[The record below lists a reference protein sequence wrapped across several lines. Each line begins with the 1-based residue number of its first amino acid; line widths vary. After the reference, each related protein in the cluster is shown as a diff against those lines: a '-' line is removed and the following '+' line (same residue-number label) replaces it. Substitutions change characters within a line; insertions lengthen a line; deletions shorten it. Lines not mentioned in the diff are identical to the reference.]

1 MKNFLSTI
9 YIETNSA
16 TTEKISIG
24 LIVVTEH
31 KVFFKYSKNK
41 LKIAE
46 KLLGNSIENLV
57 KFSLNAIKEKVTIT
71 NAELAKQSQKLFS
84 PVSFFTDEY
93 IKYLNRYSQGLLQYD
108 APKPYVAEV
117 NPSVF
122 ESLFATFISKEE
134 SSKDRNTFYHQIKN
148 KIKKS
153 AMMERVNLDYK
164 LSPVKIPSLIAQ
176 ENITIISKNG
186 NILAGELIDFTANIE
201 MVKQNIYEF
210 EAIVKSLK
218 IFEKQHIINSKNNTN
233 YYALFNKPEPKSVQE
248 KFLNHLKSLDQTDFI
263 NFQLEEASYIET
275 LEQKILK
282 EEYQKF
288 SVFEESLGL

>member
-16 TTEKISIG
+16 TAEKISIG

-46 KLLGNSIENLV
+46 KLLGSSIENLV
-57 KFSLNAIKEKVTIT
+57 KFSLNTIKEKVAAT
-71 NAELAKQSQKLFS
+71 NADLAKQSQKLFS

-117 NPSVF
+117 NPTIF

-134 SSKDRNTFYHQIKN
+134 SNKDRNTFYHQTKN

-153 AMMERVNLDYK
+153 DMMERINLDYR
-164 LSPVKIPSLIAQ
+164 LSPAKIPSLIAQ
-176 ENITIISKNG
+176 ESITIISKNG

-218 IFEKQHIINSKNNTN
+218 IFEKQHINNKNNTN
-233 YYALFNKPEPKSVQE
+233 YYALFNAPEPKSDQE
-248 KFLNHLKSLDQTDFI
+248 KFLNHLKSLDANSI

-275 LEQKILK
+275 LEEKILK

>member
-16 TTEKISIG
+16 TAEKISIG

-31 KVFFKYSKNK
+31 KVFYKYSKNK
-41 LKIAE
+41 IKIAE
-46 KLLGNSIENLV
+46 KLLGSSIENLV
-57 KFSLNAIKEKVTIT
+57 KFSLNTIKEKVAAT
-71 NAELAKQSQKLFS
+71 NADLAKQSQKLFS
-84 PVSFFTDEY
+84 PVSFFTDDY

-117 NPSVF
+117 NPTIF

-134 SSKDRNTFYHQIKN
+134 SNKDRNTFYHQTKN

-153 AMMERVNLDYK
+153 DMMERINLDYR
-164 LSPVKIPSLIAQ
+164 LSPAKIPSLIAQ
-176 ENITIISKNG
+176 ESITIISKNG

-218 IFEKQHIINSKNNTN
+218 IFEKQHINNKNNTN
-233 YYALFNKPEPKSVQE
+233 YYALFNKPEPKSDQE
-248 KFLNHLKSLDQTDFI
+248 KFLNHLKSLDANSI

>member
-16 TTEKISIG
+16 TAEKISIG

-46 KLLGNSIENLV
+46 KLLGSSIENLV
-57 KFSLNAIKEKVTIT
+57 KFSLNTIKEKVAAT
-71 NAELAKQSQKLFS
+71 NADLAKQSQKLFS
-84 PVSFFTDEY
+84 PINFFTDDY

-117 NPSVF
+117 NPTIF

-134 SSKDRNTFYHQIKN
+134 SNKDRNTFYHQTKN

-153 AMMERVNLDYK
+153 DMMERINLDYR
-164 LSPVKIPSLIAQ
+164 LSPAKIPSLIAQ
-176 ENITIISKNG
+176 ESITIISKNG

-218 IFEKQHIINSKNNTN
+218 IFEKQHINNKNNTN
-233 YYALFNKPEPKSVQE
+233 YYALFNAPEPKSDQE
-248 KFLNHLKSLDQTDFI
+248 KFLNHLKSLDANSI

>member
-16 TTEKISIG
+16 TAEKISIG

-46 KLLGNSIENLV
+46 KLLGSSIENLV
-57 KFSLNAIKEKVTIT
+57 KFSLNTIKEKVAAT
-71 NAELAKQSQKLFS
+71 NADLAKQSQKLFS

-117 NPSVF
+117 NPTIF

-134 SSKDRNTFYHQIKN
+134 SNKDRNTFYHQTKN

-153 AMMERVNLDYK
+153 DMMERINLDYR
-164 LSPVKIPSLIAQ
+164 LSPAKIPSLIAQ
-176 ENITIISKNG
+176 ESITIISKNG

-218 IFEKQHIINSKNNTN
+218 IFEKQHINNKNNTN
-233 YYALFNKPEPKSVQE
+233 YYALFNAPEPKSDQE
-248 KFLNHLKSLDQTDFI
+248 KFLNHLKSLDANSI

>member
-16 TTEKISIG
+16 TAEKISIG

-57 KFSLNAIKEKVTIT
+57 KFSLNSIKEKVTIT
-71 NAELAKQSQKLFS
+71 NADLAKQSQKLFS

-134 SSKDRNTFYHQIKN
+134 SNKDRNTFYHQIKN

-153 AMMERVNLDYK
+153 EMMERVNLDYK
-164 LSPVKIPSLIAQ
+164 LSPAKIPSLIAQ

-218 IFEKQHIINSKNNTN
+218 IFEKQYINKKNNTN
-233 YYALFNKPEPKSVQE
+233 YYALFNAPEPKSDQE
-248 KFLNHLKSLDQTDFI
+248 KFLNHLKSLDTNSI
-263 NFQLEEASYIET
+263 NFQLQEASYIET

>member
-16 TTEKISIG
+16 TAEKISIG

-46 KLLGNSIENLV
+46 KILGNSIENLV
-57 KFSLNAIKEKVTIT
+57 KFSLNAIKEKVNST
-71 NAELAKQSQKLFS
+71 NAELAKHSQKLFS

-108 APKPYVAEV
+108 VPKPYVAEV
-117 NPSVF
+117 NTTIF

-134 SSKDRNTFYHQIKN
+134 SNKDRNTFYHQTKN

-153 AMMERVNLDYK
+153 DMMERINLDYR
-164 LSPVKIPSLIAQ
+164 LSPAKIPSLIAQ
-176 ENITIISKNG
+176 ESITIISKNG

-218 IFEKQHIINSKNNTN
+218 IFEKQYINKKNNTN
-233 YYALFNKPEPKSVQE
+233 YYALFNKPEPKSDQE

>member
-1 MKNFLSTI
+1 
-9 YIETNSA
+9 
-16 TTEKISIG
+16 
-24 LIVVTEH
+24 
-31 KVFFKYSKNK
+31 
-41 LKIAE
+41 
-46 KLLGNSIENLV
+46 
-57 KFSLNAIKEKVTIT
+57 
-71 NAELAKQSQKLFS
+71 
-84 PVSFFTDEY
+84 
-93 IKYLNRYSQGLLQYD
+93 
-108 APKPYVAEV
+108 
-117 NPSVF
+117 
-122 ESLFATFISKEE
+122 
-134 SSKDRNTFYHQIKN
+134 
-148 KIKKS
+148 
-153 AMMERVNLDYK
+153 MERVNLDYK
-164 LSPVKIPSLIAQ
+164 LSPAKIPSLIAQ

>member
-16 TTEKISIG
+16 TAEKISIG

-71 NAELAKQSQKLFS
+71 NADLAKQSQKLFS

-134 SSKDRNTFYHQIKN
+134 SNKDRNTFYHQIKN

-153 AMMERVNLDYK
+153 EMMERVNLDYK
-164 LSPVKIPSLIAQ
+164 LSPAKIPSLIAQ

-218 IFEKQHIINSKNNTN
+218 IFEKQYINKKNNTN
-233 YYALFNKPEPKSVQE
+233 YYALFNAPEPKSDQE
-248 KFLNHLKSLDQTDFI
+248 KFLNHLKSLDTNSI
-263 NFQLEEASYIET
+263 NFQLQEASYIET